1 MLVFLAKNKL
11 PWNKIKIMRNL
22 EEVIYSSKETY
33 KMKKS
38 LTPEKICEGLP
49 GEFIDYI
56 KY

>member
-22 EEVIYSSKETY
+22 EEVIYASKETY

-38 LTPEKICEGLP
+38 HT
-49 GEFIDYI
+49 
-56 KY
+56 